1 MLAAAWIN
9 TLFGFLFWLL
19 FLAGCFVY
27 TALVRQINA
36 RPEISADNAG
46 VLTNRTFGIPEAV
59 LAILLIC
66 FLLLN
71 VIVSVS
77 APSTPLSSRDL
88 AANLVLTVV
97 VLLILVGFLELRRL
111 SVDQLAGLSKYGI
124 TRAITTGAALLLA
137 AYPLISVADAI
148 TRRLAGSGSSKQSIV
163 ELFNGSHTMD
173 QRVMI
178 IILAVAVAPIAEEF
192 VFRFFLYGVLRRYVG
207 RFAALI
213 FTALLFAAVHAHLPS
228 FAPLFAL
235 AVCFTLAYE
244 WSGSIL
250 VSMTMHSIFNALSL
264 FFLAFP
270 QLGDQ

>member
-19 FLAGCFVY
+19 FLAGGFVY
-27 TALVRQINA
+27 TALVRQIQA
-36 RPEISADNAG
+36 RPQGTSGTSETFPD
-46 VLTNRTFGIPEAV
+46 RTFGIPEAIVAVV
-59 LAILLIC
+59 LIS

-71 VIVSVS
+71 VIISVS
-77 APSTPLSSRDL
+77 EPSSPLNSRDL

-111 SVDQLAGLSKYGI
+111 NVDRLAGLSKYGI
-124 TRAITTGAALLLA
+124 SRAIATGAALLLA
-137 AYPLISVADAI
+137 AYPIVSVADAI
-148 TRRLAGSGSSKQSIV
+148 TRRFAGSGSSKQSIV
-163 ELFNGSHTMD
+163 ELFNGSQTMTE
-173 QRVMI
+173 RVMI
-178 IILAVAVAPIAEEF
+178 IVLAVAVAPIAEEF

-207 RFAALI
+207 RFAGLI
-213 FTALLFAAVHAHLPS
+213 FTALLFGAVHAHLPS
-228 FAPLFAL
+228 FAPLFVL

-250 VSMTMHSIFNALSL
+250 VSMTMHSLFNALSL

-270 QLGDQ
+270 QLSDQ

>member
-9 TLFGFLFWLL
+9 TLIGFLFWLL

-36 RPEISADNAG
+36 RPVVLGDSAGMPTD
-46 VLTNRTFGIPEAV
+46 RTFGIPEAV
-59 LAILLIC
+59 VSVFLIS

-71 VIVSVS
+71 VVVSVS
-77 APSTPLSSRDL
+77 EPSSPLSSRDL

-111 SVDQLAGLSKYGI
+111 NVDRLAGLSKYGLG
-124 TRAITTGAALLLA
+124 RAVTTGAALLLA
-137 AYPLISVADAI
+137 GYPLISAADAI
-148 TRRLAGSGSSKQSIV
+148 THRVAGSGSSKQSIV
-163 ELFNGSHTMD
+163 ELFNGSHTMSE
-173 QRVMI
+173 RVMI
-178 IILAVAVAPIAEEF
+178 IVLAVAIAPIAEEF

-207 RFAALI
+207 RFAGLL

-228 FAPLFAL
+228 FAPLFVL

-250 VSMTMHSIFNALSL
+250 VSMTMHSLFNALSL

-270 QLGDQ
+270 QLSDQ